1 MQILIGNGT
10 RYTDMNP
17 VVVVAMANGSETTC
31 VMLILFP
38 KLIIVRFP
46 PVGFWADPKLS
57 LSCSKF
63 HSNLLEMSRVPE
75 RLLLSKYLPG
85 NYSNL

>member
-1 MQILIGNGT
+1 
-10 RYTDMNP
+10 
-17 VVVVAMANGSETTC
+17 
-31 VMLILFP
+31 LFL

-75 RLLLSKYLPG
+75 RLLLSKYLPR
-85 NYSNL
+85 NYSNLY

>member
-1 MQILIGNGT
+1 MQILIGDGT
-10 RYTDMNP
+10 RYTDMNT
-17 VVVVAMANGSETTC
+17 VVVLAMANGSETTC
-31 VMLILFP
+31 VMLLFL

-57 LSCSKF
+57 LFCSKF
-63 HSNLLEMSRVPE
+63 HSNILEMSRVPE

-85 NYSNL
+85 NYSNS